1 MQREKVTI
9 GINPYYFVI
18 YATLFASVFPPRSFS
33 PLAFRLF
40 SDRHIL
46 NYLRN
51 EKLICSDETLVSL
64 REQLVAEAKFY
75 HLEGLI
81 SQLCPQPKVFKE
93 SSIITSFDDENTL
106 LSWMSD
112 EPSDAKW
119 GILYKATRDGFK
131 PANFHKRCDGK
142 SPTLVV
148 IKSGENIFGGYAR
161 KPWSSRK

>member
-9 GINPYYFVI
+9 GINRYYFVI
-18 YATLFASVFPPRSFS
+18 YAALFSSAPLRSFS
-33 PLAFRLF
+33 ALAFRLF
-40 SDRHIL
+40 SGRYIL

-51 EKLICSDETLVSL
+51 EKLICSDEILVSL

-75 HLEGLI
+75 HLERLI

-93 SSIITSFDDENTL
+93 SSIITSFDDDNTL
-106 LSWMSD
+106 LSWMLD

-131 PANFHKRCDGK
+131 PANFHKRYDGK

-148 IKSGENIFGGYAR
+148 IKSGENIFGGYAG